1 MFPVTV
7 TMFYIW
13 KPLSKSI
20 CDCES
25 DMHDNMAQRLH
36 LTSLYLKQNQQ
47 DHFHENYFYLK
58 SSA

>member
-1 MFPVTV
+1 MFC
-7 TMFYIW
+7 IW